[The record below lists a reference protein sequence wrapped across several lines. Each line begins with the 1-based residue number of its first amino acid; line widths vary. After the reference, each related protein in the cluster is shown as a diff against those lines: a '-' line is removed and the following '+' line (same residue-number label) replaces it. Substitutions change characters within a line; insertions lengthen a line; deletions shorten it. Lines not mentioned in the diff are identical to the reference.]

1 MRYLIYTPPV
11 IRFFYHYIR
20 SSYPRGFL
28 FSTSEDIWHPERLS
42 AAIKS
47 HTKRTLGFSI
57 RHRQWRHIAIALDRR
72 LLQGVGCQVYD
83 IASDLRGN
91 PKDTL
96 DSNLDSDQN
105 TSAYPPLHL
114 RGAASSVHH
123 WQAAH
128 TTNTNINHYGNS
140 STPFGLLTDT
150 LLADYYN
157 VSRQFHQLAHV

>member
-11 IRFFYHYIR
+11 IRFFHHCMR

-28 FSTSEDIWHPERLS
+28 FSTGEDTWHPERLS

-72 LLQGVGCQVYD
+72 LLQGVGYQVYG

-91 PKDTL
+91 PEDIL
-96 DSNLDSDQN
+96 DSNLDGDQN

-114 RGAASSVHH
+114 RGAAKGL
-123 WQAAH
+123 AA
-128 TTNTNINHYGNS
+128 IFDNS
-140 STPFGLLTDT
+140 SRHGQLLNRVLRIFLVLLLPLETAYNGIPFV
-150 LLADYYN
+150 Y
-157 VSRQFHQLAHV
+157 